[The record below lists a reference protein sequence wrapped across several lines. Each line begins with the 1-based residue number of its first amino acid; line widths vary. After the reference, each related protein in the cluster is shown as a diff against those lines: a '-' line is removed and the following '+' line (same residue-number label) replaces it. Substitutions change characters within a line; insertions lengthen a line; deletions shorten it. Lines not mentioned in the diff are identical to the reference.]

1 MCRHLIV
8 AASLL
13 VIMSIVGGCVA
24 PTRML
29 VREERA
35 SQLAG
40 EKIVRVISV
49 SGEPVNFD
57 GNGARYYE
65 SYYNQAR
72 VIVGRTVDGQVVV
85 IGVNQVQQAFV
96 ETEVAENGLG
106 DPFATVIVMGLVI
119 AAVHGAQK

>member
-119 AAVHGAQK
+119 AAVHGSQK

>member
-1 MCRHLIV
+1 MCRRLIV

-24 PTRML
+24 PARTL

-40 EKIVRVISV
+40 EKIVRVISL

-85 IGVNQVQQAFV
+85 IGLNQVQQAFV
-96 ETEVAENGLG
+96 ETEAAENGLG
-106 DPFATVIVMGLVI
+106 DPFATVIVMGLVL

>member
-1 MCRHLIV
+1 MCRRLIV

-96 ETEVAENGLG
+96 ETEVTENGLG
-106 DPFATVIVMGLVI
+106 DPFATVIVMGIVI